1 MTNFLKKLF
10 DSLKALV
17 KDGVWPAILGLVL
30 LLSLLATGI
39 TLGNETANQEPL
51 EPAKMAFSLVIFLL
65 TLIVIIG
72 VPAIGLRLRAKVGD
86 LSFPQTFT
94 TILVS
99 GLAMVAVA
107 IPALG
112 WAMLVGEIKFEY
124 WFNTLGTVKAEVWV
138 LALLVALAQT
148 AFKKEAG
155 AAAASLGLI
164 ALLTFGPLI
173 ALGITSLLPGTK
185 QEVVT
190 RTILWPEKATDEVDP
205 ATGYPKNPECSSGVS
220 TTRIV
225 APLHLAWPALQI
237 NPVVLVSESVGAD
250 VISWTDNQYD
260 YPNPHV
266 NASDALGGIVL
277 AERAMQLAAEPK
289 IVIDECKNLE
299 IFGTPYINNGMSSTD
314 PEALLKNTESGYLT
328 GLTGQGIMLALTT
341 VGWFVIRRT
350 RKN

>member
-86 LSFPQTFT
+86 LSFPQTFN

-148 AFKKEAG
+148 AFKKRRE
-155 AAAASLGLI
+155 LRR
-164 ALLTFGPLI
+164 
-173 ALGITSLLPGTK
+173 LP
-185 QEVVT
+185 
-190 RTILWPEKATDEVDP
+190 
-205 ATGYPKNPECSSGVS
+205 
-220 TTRIV
+220 
-225 APLHLAWPALQI
+225 
-237 NPVVLVSESVGAD
+237 SV
-250 VISWTDNQYD
+250 
-260 YPNPHV
+260 
-266 NASDALGGIVL
+266 
-277 AERAMQLAAEPK
+277 
-289 IVIDECKNLE
+289 
-299 IFGTPYINNGMSSTD
+299 
-314 PEALLKNTESGYLT
+314 
-328 GLTGQGIMLALTT
+328 
-341 VGWFVIRRT
+341 
-350 RKN
+350 